1 LQYSRLDLVE
11 IHRNDD
17 QQPDECAMKLSLIIC
32 TRNRASSLTPCLQ
45 SIAKAHRRLNV
56 DLVDVE
62 LIAVDNA
69 SSDATQAVIE
79 AFAQRQSFPV
89 RYVQAPVPGLSRARN
104 IGVKASSGEWLA
116 FTDDDCIVRPH
127 YFLRLQA
134 RLDVRRFQYGMASIV
149 RYNELDDPRIA
160 QCQIEKESLIAK
172 GTRILPAGTIQGA
185 NMFMH
190 RSVFDQ
196 CGLFDEALGAGTP
209 FPCEDID
216 LACRASRS
224 GFTGALLPDPIVYH
238 DHGRRTGS
246 AEAQQTLESYDAGR
260 GAYYAKLLIN
270 DTPEIWDLWRRSFEY
285 FKDKKQFSRE
295 LIAAGEYLAQA
306 SLSPGPNRAN

>member
-1 LQYSRLDLVE
+1 ME
-11 IHRNDD
+11 THRNADP
-17 QQPDECAMKLSLIIC
+17 QTGKCAMKLSLIIC

-45 SIAKAHRRLNV
+45 SIAKAYRRVNTESA
-56 DLVDVE
+56 DIE

-69 SSDATQAVIE
+69 SSDGTRSVIE

-104 IGVKASSGEWLA
+104 MGVKASSGDWLA
-116 FTDDDCIVRPH
+116 FTDDDCLVRPH

-134 RLDVRRFQYGMASIV
+134 RLDVRRFQYGMASIL
-149 RYNELDDPRIA
+149 RYNELDDPRVA
-160 QCQIEKESLIAK
+160 QCEIEEESLIAK

-185 NMFMH
+185 NMFVH

-260 GAYYAKLLIN
+260 GAYYAKLLISG
-270 DTPEIWDLWRRSFEY
+270 TPEIWDLWRRSFEH

-306 SLSPGPNRAN
+306 SPSPDPIQ